1 MWLFNFPHT
10 TCWRKWSFLHYII
23 FLPLLKIDWCVW
35 VHFQT
40 RYSFPLIHI
49 SGLTMQET
57 WETWVNPWV
66 GKILW
71 SKKWQPAPV
80 FVPGQFHGQR
90 SLADYS
96 PWGCKE
102 SDMIEQLNNN
112 KYLILEGILENAS
125 KGVKNEADKG
135 RLKGKGAGV
144 FIHPSY
150 QY

>member
-1 MWLFNFPHT
+1 
-10 TCWRKWSFLHYII
+10 
-23 FLPLLKIDWCVW
+23 
-35 VHFQT
+35 
-40 RYSFPLIHI
+40 
-49 SGLTMQET
+49 MQET